1 MPPAVSLKKTAD
13 SEGHADG
20 YSEITLETRS
30 ADTSDEGSG
39 DCRLQVL

>member
-13 SEGHADG
+13 NEGHADG

-39 DCRLQVL
+39 DCRLRVL